1 MSMAAGAGMS
11 MGRRNEREVEK
22 MKRKIALLL
31 VLLLVVLT
39 GCQQQEKAV
48 EEPQAKPLRER
59 GAELVGLMAEM
70 AGSPYYAQAYT
81 ENSGITETLD
91 GVGDGDFSEPE
102 GVYSIHFPEEAL
114 NTLLESAGLTGLD
127 GLSEG
132 LRENLKARAFG
143 ALPTQI
149 NAMAGAETLAAA
161 SICTANEVF
170 VDKGVTDN
178 LIYLYVYEDAVPAVV
193 VFLPGEDG
201 AVSATGTLLLYDGF
215 SLGSLEEIQ
224 GLLGPLGAEVAEVT
238 E

>member
-1 MSMAAGAGMS
+1 MAAAAGMS

-31 VLLLVVLT
+31 VLLLAVFS
-39 GCQQQEKAV
+39 GCQQPEKAA

-59 GAELVGLMAEM
+59 GSELVVLMAEM

-81 ENSGITETLD
+81 GNSGIMETLD
-91 GVGDGDFSEPE
+91 GIGEGDFSEPK

-114 NTLLESAGLTGLD
+114 STLLESAGLTGLD

-143 ALPTQI
+143 ALPAQI

-161 SICTANEVF
+161 SICSASEVF
-170 VDKGVTDN
+170 VDPGVTDN

-193 VFLPGEDG
+193 VFLPGEGG